1 MTILTL
7 NKKELEKRVGKLTE
21 ELKDKITEMG
31 TPIDGETDEE
41 LMIEVFPNR
50 PDLLSLQALSS
61 ALLNYTEKTKPK
73 DYKIEKPEKD
83 FLVTIDKSVKKVRPH
98 TVCAIVKN
106 LKLDDQRIKDIIDL
120 QEKLHLTI
128 GRKRKKLAIGIYP
141 LEKIKL
147 PIKYEARKPSEIKF
161 QPLESQVVMTAPQI
175 LKQHPTGKEYSDL
188 LKGEEVYPIFVDA
201 NNQILSMP
209 PIINSHETGRVS
221 EETKDVFIE
230 CSGFNL
236 HYLNKTLNI
245 IVTALSDMGGKIYSM
260 KIKSS
265 EETHTT
271 PNLES
276 EKMEFEV
283 KDINKTLGTDFT
295 EKQIK
300 NYLEKMGIGLLKEKN
315 KTFAVIPAWRTD
327 MLHWIDLTEEV
338 AIAHGYENFT
348 AKIPQISTIGEE
360 AKKSIRQKMLANILV
375 GIGLLETSTFHL
387 TTKEN
392 IKKMHYSLNDF
403 IEIVESK
410 NENDT
415 LRIDLLTNLLK
426 VLSENSDSQYPQKIF
441 EIGTVFELDKEGKTE
456 TGILEKERLAI
467 TLIDE
472 KVNFTEA
479 KQVLDYLFR
488 MLDKEYELE
497 EVEDNNYILGR
508 VGKILVNKKE
518 VGRIGEIAPRV
529 LKNWKISLP
538 VSSIEMDLG
547 FLD

>member
-7 NKKELEKRVGKLTE
+7 NKKELEKKVGKLTE

-31 TPIDGETDEE
+31 TPIDGETEEE

-50 PDLLSLQALSS
+50 PDLLSLQAFSR
-61 ALLNYTEKTKPK
+61 ALLTYTEKS
-73 DYKIEKPEKD
+73 KIKEYSVEKPEKD
-83 FLVTIDKSVKKVRPH
+83 YQVIIDKSVKKVRPY
-98 TVCAIVKN
+98 TVCAIVKG
-106 LKLDDQRIKDIIDL
+106 LKLDDQRIKDIIDI

-147 PIKYEARKPSEIKF
+147 PIRYEARKPSDIKF
-161 QPLESQVVMTAPQI
+161 QPLEASGIMTAPQI
-175 LKQHPTGKEYSDL
+175 LKQHPTGIEYSEL
-188 LKGEEVYPIFVDA
+188 LKGEEVYPIFIDA

-245 IVTALSDMGGKIYSM
+245 LVSTMAEMGGKIHAM
-260 KIKSS
+260 KIKDSDKQ
-265 EETHTT
+265 TTT

-276 EKMEFEV
+276 TKLEFDLA
-283 KDINKTLGTDFT
+283 DINKTLGVNFS

-300 NYLEKMGIGLLKEKN
+300 NYLGRMGIGLEKQKN
-315 KTFAVIPAWRTD
+315 KYLAVIPPTRTD
-327 MLHWIDLTEEV
+327 ILHWIDLTEEV
-338 AIAHGYENFT
+338 AIAHGYENFE
-348 AKIPQISTIGEE
+348 AVIPEISTIGEE
-360 AKKSIRQKMLANILV
+360 SKKSIRQRMLANILT
-375 GIGLLETSTFHL
+375 GMGLIETSTFHL

-392 IKKMHYSLNDF
+392 IKKMHYSLTEF
-403 IEIVESK
+403 IETEESK
-410 NENDT
+410 NENNT
-415 LRIDLLTNLLK
+415 LRMDLLTNLLK

-441 EIGTVFELDKEGKTE
+441 EIGTVFELDKDRKTE
-456 TGILEKERLAI
+456 TGIIEKERLAI

-479 KQVLDYLFR
+479 KQVLDYLFK
-488 MLDKEYELE
+488 MLDREYELE
-497 EVEDNNYILGR
+497 VVEDNNYILGR

-518 VGRIGEIAPRV
+518 IGRIGEIAPRV
-529 LKNWKISLP
+529 LRNWKISLP
-538 VSSIEMDLG
+538 VSSIELDLE

>member
-7 NKKELEKRVGKLTE
+7 NKKELEKKVGKLTE

-31 TPIDGETDEE
+31 TPIDGETEEE

-50 PDLLSLQALSS
+50 PDLLSLQALSR
-61 ALLNYTEKTKPK
+61 ALLSYTGKSKPK
-73 DYKIEKPEKD
+73 SYSVEKPEKD
-83 FLVTIDKSVKKVRPH
+83 FIVNVDKTVKKVRPY
-98 TVCAIVKN
+98 TVCAIVKG
-106 LKLDDQRIKDIIDL
+106 LKLDEQRIQDIIDI

-128 GRKRKKLAIGIYP
+128 GRKRKKLAIGVYP

-147 PIKYEARKPSEIKF
+147 PIRYEARKPADIKF
-161 QPLESQVVMTAPQI
+161 QPLEAQAVMTAPQI
-175 LKQHPTGKEYSDL
+175 LRQHPTGIEYADL
-188 LKGEEVYPIFVDA
+188 LKGTEVYPVFVDA
-201 NNQILSMP
+201 DNKILSMP
-209 PIINSHETGRVS
+209 PIINSNETGRVS
-221 EETKDVFIE
+221 NETREVFLE

-245 IVTALSDMGGKIYSM
+245 IVSALAEMGGKIYSM
-260 KIKSS
+260 KIKSTDES
-265 EETHTT
+265 YIT
-271 PNLES
+271 PNLEPT
-276 EKMEFEV
+276 KLEFSIG
-283 KDINKTLGTDFT
+283 DINKTLGINFS
-295 EKQIK
+295 ENQIK
-300 NYLEKMGIGLLKEKN
+300 NYLERMGIGLINQKN
-315 KTFAVIPAWRTD
+315 KSIALIPPQRTD
-327 MLHWIDLTEEV
+327 ILHWIDLTEEV
-338 AIAHGYENFT
+338 AIAHGYENF
-348 AKIPQISTIGEE
+348 IPEIPEISTIGEE
-360 AKKSIRQKMLANILV
+360 SKKSVRQKGLGNILA
-375 GIGLLETSTFHL
+375 GLGLLETSTFHL

-392 IKKMHYSLNDF
+392 IKKMHYNLTEF
-403 IEIVESK
+403 IEMEESK
-410 NENDT
+410 NENNA

-479 KQVLDYLFR
+479 KQVLDYLFK

-497 EVEDNNYILGR
+497 VVEDNNYILGR

-538 VSSIEMDLG
+538 VSSIELDLS